1 MKSVLPPIEAKGR
14 YSAKEAAE
22 LLGVS
27 LRTIQRHTKEG
38 YLHFGIRPVNG
49 RRFYYGSELVR
60 YWKAEY

>member
-1 MKSVLPPIEAKGR
+1 MRSILPPIEAKGR
-14 YSAKEAAE
+14 YSPREAAE

-27 LRTIQRHTKEG
+27 LRTIQRHTNEG
-38 YLHFGIRPVNG
+38 YLNCGIRPANG